1 MYIPQN
7 IEKGAAQGLLGKL
20 YGQAL
25 CCTVMILEKDY
36 IVRRI
41 DPNTPRRLPRRPP
54 RRRRS
59 RGRLP
64 LGLLAGAAALVV
76 LVVVLVLIFTSKGDK
91 EETPDDLS
99 SLPSQASVFSQ
110 PVEVDSAPESQADP
124 GPSMPEQEAPDGEPE
139 DFDSMVVVGDTGY
152 ACYKFSQ
159 EQAIAYIE
167 LVSYGASILPESVTL
182 YDMIVPTS
190 LDVLLPESYITE
202 YEIDSSDQRKAIEE
216 YIYPSI
222 QNLSEE
228 VKTVSLFDP
237 LRMHCNEYI
246 YLRSDRCWTQLG
258 AYYAYVEFCK
268 AAGLTPT
275 DLEDFE
281 ERNYEGYLGD
291 FYNMTAS
298 DAMGSNPDT
307 ITAYHSSADASF
319 SYTSQDGERG
329 ENWPVIQNGD
339 SYSSSMLNLIFMAG
353 GQAYSE
359 IVNHDLDD
367 GSTCLVVAD
376 SMGSTFTP
384 FLVDHYQY
392 IYMIDYRTYSGSVPD
407 LVEETGAEDVI
418 LLNSI
423 TMTSDEDLIS
433 DLSTVF

>member
-1 MYIPQN
+1 M
-7 IEKGAAQGLLGKL
+7 
-20 YGQAL
+20 
-25 CCTVMILEKDY
+25 
-36 IVRRI
+36 
-41 DPNTPRRLPRRPP
+41 
-54 RRRRS
+54 
-59 RGRLP
+59 
-64 LGLLAGAAALVV
+64 
-76 LVVVLVLIFTSKGDK
+76 
-91 EETPDDLS
+91 
-99 SLPSQASVFSQ
+99 
-110 PVEVDSAPESQADP
+110 
-124 GPSMPEQEAPDGEPE
+124 
-139 DFDSMVVVGDTGY
+139 
-152 ACYKFSQ
+152 
-159 EQAIAYIE
+159 
-167 LVSYGASILPESVTL
+167 
-182 YDMIVPTS
+182 
-190 LDVLLPESYITE
+190 
-202 YEIDSSDQRKAIEE
+202 
-216 YIYPSI
+216 
-222 QNLSEE
+222 
-228 VKTVSLFDP
+228 
-237 LRMHCNEYI
+237 
-246 YLRSDRCWTQLG
+246 
-258 AYYAYVEFCK
+258 EFCK

-281 ERNYEGYLGD
+281 ERNYEGYLGG
-291 FYNMTAS
+291 FYNISAS
-298 DAMGSNPDT
+298 DAMGANPDT

-319 SYTSQDGERG
+319 SYISQDGERG

-418 LLNSI
+418 LLNSV